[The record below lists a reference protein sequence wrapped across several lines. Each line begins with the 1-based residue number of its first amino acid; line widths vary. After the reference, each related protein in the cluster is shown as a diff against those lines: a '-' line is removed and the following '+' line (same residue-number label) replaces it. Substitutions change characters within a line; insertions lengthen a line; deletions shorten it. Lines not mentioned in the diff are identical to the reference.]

1 MLKPEALGTTCEPLQ
16 GDWDGGSSFRA
27 RDLQYQTGIQFCICS
42 HDWKTEGLKR
52 SLLILSSDNFPNSFE
67 LMNWWNSLLQGNK
80 QFYMGRGIK
89 LGSDVGFAIQIKKVD
104 DPVQCGA
111 SWLQLSDM
119 VIETET
125 QEMAGKADG
134 VCCSMEM
141 KILTMLL
148 VGPGSRLDVSIRTLM
163 SFKVYESVF
172 VWDGDMLQWI
182 SSKFL

>member
-1 MLKPEALGTTCEPLQ
+1 MHCWSLKLLGQLVNLCKEVGMEGVVLGPETCSTKQ
-16 GDWDGGSSFRA
+16 AHSSAFVVM
-27 RDLQYQTGIQFCICS
+27 
-42 HDWKTEGLKR
+42 TERLKR

-148 VGPGSRLDVSIRTLM
+148 VGPGSRLDMSIRTLM

-172 VWDGDMLQWI
+172 VWDGDVLQWI